1 MKPCLPGFFPD
12 RLLAVL
18 VLTGLLSA
26 CAVGPEAERP
36 ALDVGTT
43 WANLP
48 ADAAE
53 GWVPAG
59 EVPEVE
65 SDPGDA
71 WRRFDDTVLD
81 EMMARLEAQNFDLQR
96 ALAVAEQARAALRAS
111 RSGLFPDLGV
121 SASAT
126 RSGTQA
132 TAESQFSISGSVSWE
147 PDLWGR
153 VRRTVQA
160 SEAGVR
166 ASEADVQAMRL
177 SLQSS
182 LAQSYFRLRAL
193 DAEADLMR
201 RTVSAYE
208 RSLALNRNRL
218 AAGVGERAD
227 VSMAVT
233 QLENARAQLEALVRQ
248 RRELEHALAALQ
260 GRVPSQ
266 FTLTAVEGL
275 PARVPAVPVGLPA
288 QLLQQRPDVVAA
300 EERVRQAYAE
310 VGVAQAAWFPDLSLS
325 AQAGFRSGE
334 WARWLSAPAQF
345 WTLGP
350 ALALSLFDGGARRAR
365 VDEAWA
371 RTDVQS
377 AQYRQTVID
386 AVREVEDALAA
397 LDGLA
402 REAAIQQRAL
412 AAARETLAL
421 TRNQFSAGLIDYLS
435 VVQVE
440 TSALSAERAALTL
453 KAEQLLAGVR
463 LITALGG
470 AWRGDSSG
478 H

>member
-1 MKPCLPGFFPD
+1 MKPCLPGFLPE
-12 RLLAVL
+12 RLLVVL
-18 VLTGLLSA
+18 ALTGLLAA

-36 ALDVGTT
+36 ALDVGVT

-59 EVPEVE
+59 EVPGAGT
-65 SDPGDA
+65 DPADA
-71 WRRFDDTVLD
+71 WRRFDDAVLD
-81 EMMARLEAQNFDLQR
+81 DMMARLEAQNFDLQR

-126 RSGTQA
+126 RSGTRT
-132 TAESQFSISGSVSWE
+132 TAESQFSLAGTVSWE

-160 SEAGVR
+160 GEAGVR
-166 ASEADVQAMRL
+166 ASQADVQAMRL

-182 LAQSYFRLRAL
+182 LAQSYFRVRAL
-193 DAEADLMR
+193 DAEADMMR

-218 AAGVGERAD
+218 TAGVGERAD

-233 QLENARAQLEALVRQ
+233 QLENARAQLEALARQ

-266 FTLTAVEGL
+266 FTLAPVEGL
-275 PARVPAVPVGLPA
+275 LARVPAVPVGLPA

-310 VGVAQAAWFPDLSLS
+310 IGVAQAAWFPDLSLS
-325 AQAGFRSGE
+325 AQGGFRSGE

-350 ALALSLFDGGARRAR
+350 SLALSLLDGGARRAR

-371 RTDVQS
+371 RSDAQA

-421 TRNQFSAGLIDYLS
+421 THNQFAAGLIDYLS

-470 AWRGDSSG
+470 AWQGDFSG